1 MRFARDWVP
10 VLLWMG
16 AIFYGSSRPTLPGPL
31 GQQDP
36 MGELLRAAIHIAE
49 YAVLSA
55 LTYRAA
61 MGTAVG
67 RDLALAWS
75 SPHFGRSPDARL
87 LIAVLA
93 ISFGYALFDEL
104 HQSFVPGRCFS
115 LVDLGLDAVGI
126 VGGVSLASRWRGWLA
141 RPSGGGAGPDPNR
154 QV

>member
-1 MRFARDWVP
+1 MRFVRGWVP

-31 GQQDP
+31 GQQNP
-36 MGELLRAAIHIAE
+36 TGELLRAAIHIAE

-61 MGTAVG
+61 TVTAG
-67 RDLALAWS
+67 RRDTAPAWCG
-75 SPHFGRSPDARL
+75 PHLGQSQDVRL
-87 LIAVLA
+87 VVAILA

-115 LVDLGLDAVGI
+115 PADLGLDAVGI
-126 VGGVSLASRWRGWLA
+126 VGGMSIAPRWRGWLA
-141 RPSGGGAGPDPNR
+141 RLAGRGANSGPHR
-154 QV
+154 QL